1 MAKFGKSLHV
11 TDAAIDQ
18 LVQQGFSPAYGAR
31 FLKRTIDEKVKLPI
45 TLRWTATNAFKVDVQ
60 DGQIVVTE
68 ERTENSPVPFSVN

>member
-1 MAKFGKSLHV
+1 MAKFGKSLQV

-45 TLRWTATNAFKVDVQ
+45 TLRWNAVSAFTVDAR
-60 DGQIVVTE
+60 DGQVIVTE
-68 ERTENSPVPFSVN
+68 ERTEASPAPFSVN